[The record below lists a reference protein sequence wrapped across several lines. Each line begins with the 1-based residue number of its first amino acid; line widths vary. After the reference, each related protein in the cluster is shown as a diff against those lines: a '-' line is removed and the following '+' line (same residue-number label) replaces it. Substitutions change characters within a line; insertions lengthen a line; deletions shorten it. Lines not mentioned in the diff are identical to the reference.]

1 MIEGKG
7 ILLLGEKEFAMLEGF
22 HTSSARSSIQRMK
35 INHSVKQCAQSFS
48 IDTWNNIG
56 LIKSSEVLPVFNSD
70 KGNIQMKLSRRNWW
84 DEGNREETESTGHKA
99 RPSAT
104 LSANLSH
111 GTVQNRNQ
119 LSTVWGRRLKAIAR
133 AA

>member
-48 IDTWNNIG
+48 IDT
-56 LIKSSEVLPVFNSD
+56 
-70 KGNIQMKLSRRNWW
+70 
-84 DEGNREETESTGHKA
+84 
-99 RPSAT
+99 
-104 LSANLSH
+104 
-111 GTVQNRNQ
+111 
-119 LSTVWGRRLKAIAR
+119 
-133 AA
+133 